1 MVLIR
6 PLPDRCLG
14 ACAVVIVVCSCYTCQ
29 VAGVTRT
36 IRIHHASVSAFKC
49 RQWNPIQLML
59 MLKSAAAT
67 CAQINQM
74 RNVLTVDFSLSHP
87 NHFLFTLALMTFSA
101 YILTFLASSM
111 IVGMIGSSLC
121 RSVFRRTMLCR
132 WANPFFHTT
141 YLEVTVSFGCQ
152 PFRGITY
159 FTANGWLTMKP
170 MRKTSTTK
178 SLLIKKLY
186 LKKILIP
193 LKSWRIVWFLPS
205 YYLIW

>member
-29 VAGVTRT
+29 VAGVTRA
-36 IRIHHASVSAFKC
+36 IRVHHSQVRAFKC
-49 RQWNPIQLML
+49 RQWNPIHL

-74 RNVLTVDFSLSHP
+74 RNVTVDFSHSHS

-111 IVGMIGSSLC
+111 IVSMIGSSLC

-141 YLEVTVSFGCQ
+141 SLEVTVSFGCQ

-178 SLLIKKLY
+178 SLLIKKVY

-193 LKSWRIVWFLPS
+193 LKLWTSIMHSQLNITIK
-205 YYLIW
+205 IWS